1 MIRLPISHFLK
12 KFPIVEN
19 TQESEGSRLKQAVKI
34 AKIAVSS
41 AVFSFDKPFD
51 YIIPET
57 MQDIAAGQRVLV
69 PFGRGNKPAEGF
81 VLAVRDAEEDLPVDR
96 LKEILHLYRDGIC
109 LTQDEIQL
117 ALWMRG
123 KYFCSFF
130 ECANAMIPP
139 GMWQRVAEQYSLAK
153 GWDTEAFVEGHNKAA
168 ICRVLTDHG
177 KPMSTAELQKATGLP
192 KLENDIRQLVE
203 QGVLCI
209 EKKFSGKSY
218 QRTITGV
225 SLKVDPPF
233 DETILGRGA
242 AKEKR
247 LAALQLLHEV
257 GELPEKELCYQTGAT
272 AAQIKGL
279 AQKGLVT
286 LREIPSYMAYEDE
299 LPEPQPPFALSM
311 EQQAV
316 YDGLQELQNREEA
329 ACALLHGVTG
339 SGKTAVYIELIRSVV
354 ESGKSAL
361 MLVPEI
367 ALTPQMLRGFRR
379 HFGSQVAVLHSN
391 LTTVKRYE
399 EYMRIRTGRAKVI
412 IGTRSAVFAPCE
424 DLGLVIIDEEHETT
438 YKSDS
443 APRYDAIEVAKYR
456 CVKSGCLL
464 LLGSATP
471 SIASRYH
478 AEEGKYHYFTLEHRY
493 NEADLPSTII
503 ADMKEE
509 LKKGSGYSIGS
520 VLQEELM
527 RNLANG
533 EQSILFINRRG
544 NAKMAMCA
552 DCGYVPEC
560 DNCSVSLTYHSANGR
575 LMCHHC
581 GHSVPLIQK
590 CPECGGIHIKLVGIG
605 TQKIE
610 EELAS
615 IFPAARVLRM
625 DTDTTSGRRSH
636 EEILDEFGR
645 GEADIL
651 LGTQMVAKG
660 LDFPNVTLVG
670 VIDADLALT
679 GGHYLSGERSFSL
692 ISQVVGRAGRRDKP
706 GRAVIQSFSPQHP
719 IIDAAARQDYN
730 DFYHYEIDIRQ
741 LIKAPPFYDIFT
753 FFFSSEDEMKTEQA
767 AVKMAQGLKSA
778 FRGKY
783 AELAAPILGPVP
795 AAIARVNNK
804 FRFVLTFKGKETV
817 RSRALVSDLLAWFAS
832 QPEARGITVAADIN
846 SISY

>member
-1 MIRLPISHFLK
+1 
-12 KFPIVEN
+12 
-19 TQESEGSRLKQAVKI
+19 LKQTIKV
-34 AKIAVSS
+34 AKTAVSS

-51 YIIPET
+51 YQIPEG
-57 MQDIAAGQRVLV
+57 MEDIAEGQRVLV
-69 PFGRGNKPAEGF
+69 PFGRGNKPTEGF
-81 VLAVRDAEEDLPVDR
+81 VLAVREIEAEEGS
-96 LKEILHLYRDGIC
+96 LKEILHLYRDGVF
-109 LTQDEIQL
+109 LTQEEIQL
-117 ALWMRG
+117 ALWMRN

-139 GMWQRVAEQYSLAK
+139 GMWKRVAEQYVLAP
-153 GWDTEAFVEGHNKAA
+153 GITEQAFPEGPNRQS
-168 ICRVLTDHG
+168 ICRALLMHG
-177 KPMSTAELQKATGLP
+177 KAMGAADLQKATGQR
-192 KLENDIRQLVE
+192 KIDAEVRRLVE
-203 QGVLCI
+203 EGFLAI

-225 SLKVDPPF
+225 SLQVRPPF
-233 DETILGRGA
+233 DETVLGRGA

-247 LAALQLLHEV
+247 LAVLQLLYEV

-272 AAQIKGL
+272 HTHIQGL
-279 AQKGLVT
+279 AQKGFVA
-286 LREIPSYMAYEDE
+286 LREIPSYMTTEE
-299 LPEPQPPFALSM
+299 EPVEPQAPFMLSL

-316 YDGLQELQNREEA
+316 YDGLLEMCDVGEA
-329 ACALLHGVTG
+329 SCALLHGVTG
-339 SGKTAVYIELIRSVV
+339 SGKTAIYVELIRHVV
-354 ESGKSAL
+354 ASGKSAL

-379 HFGSQVAVLHSN
+379 HFGGQVAVLHSN

-399 EYMRIRTGRAKVI
+399 EYMRIRSGRAKVI
-412 IGTRSAVFAPCE
+412 IGTRSAVFAPCT
-424 DLGLVIIDEEHETT
+424 DLGLIIIDEEHETT
-438 YKSDS
+438 YKSDA

-456 CVKSGCLL
+456 CVKAECPL

-471 SIASRYH
+471 SIISRHH
-478 AEEGKYHYFTLEHRY
+478 AEEGKYRYFALEHRY
-493 NEADLPSTII
+493 NEAALPATII

-509 LKKGSGYSIGS
+509 LKKGSSYSIGTC
-520 VLQEELM
+520 LQEELL
-527 RNLANG
+527 RNLERG

-560 DNCSVSLTYHSANGR
+560 ENCSVSLTYHSANGR

-581 GHSVPLIQK
+581 GHSIPLMQK
-590 CPECGGIHIKLVGIG
+590 CPECGGSHIKLVGSG

-610 EELAS
+610 EELAAL
-615 IFPAARVLRM
+615 FPAARVLRM
-625 DTDTTSGRRSH
+625 DTDTTTGRRSH
-636 EEILDEFGR
+636 EEILDAFGR

-670 VIDADLALT
+670 VLDADLALS
-679 GGHYLSGERSFSL
+679 GVHYLAGERSFSL

-719 IIDAAARQDYN
+719 IIEAAARQDY
-730 DFYHYEIDIRQ
+730 DAFYRYEIDIRQ

-753 FFFSSEDEMKTEQA
+753 FFFASEDEMKTEKA
-767 AVKMAQGLKSA
+767 AAKMAQGLKSA

-783 AELAAPILGPVP
+783 RALNTAILGPSP
-795 AAIARVNNK
+795 APIARINNK
-804 FRFVLTFKGKETV
+804 FRFVLTFKGKESIQ
-817 RSRALVSDLLAWFAS
+817 SRALVSDLLAWFAS

>member
-1 MIRLPISHFLK
+1 M
-12 KFPIVEN
+12 VN
-19 TQESEGSRLKQAVKI
+19 GVKI

-51 YIIPET
+51 YLAPSSME
-57 MQDIAAGQRVLV
+57 DIASGQRVLV
-69 PFGRGNKPAEGF
+69 PFGRGNKPTEGF
-81 VLAVRDAEEDLPVDR
+81 VLSVQEEAVVPEKV
-96 LKEILHLYRDGIC
+96 KEILHLYRDGVF
-109 LTQDEIQL
+109 LTQEEIRL
-117 ALWMRG
+117 ALWMRS

-139 GMWQRVAEQYSLAK
+139 GMWQRVAEKYALASGMK
-153 GWDTEAFVEGHNKAA
+153 EDDFPMERKKLA
-168 ICRVLTDHG
+168 ICLVLQNAG
-177 KPMSTAELQKATGLP
+177 CAMSEAELQKTTGIP
-192 KLENDIRQLVE
+192 KLAAEIRLMVGE
-203 QGVLCI
+203 GILTV

-225 SLKVDPPF
+225 SLAVHPPY
-233 DETILGRGA
+233 DEKLLGRGT

-247 LAALQLLHEV
+247 LAVLKLLREV
-257 GELPEKELCYQTGAT
+257 GELPERELCYQTGA
-272 AAQIKGL
+272 AASHVKDL
-279 AQKGLVT
+279 AQKGMVS
-286 LREIPSYMAYEDE
+286 LREIPSYMAVEDE
-299 LPEPQPPFALSM
+299 LPEPVQPFRLSM

-316 YDGLQELQNREEA
+316 YDDLLTISETGEA
-329 ACALLHGVTG
+329 SCALLQGITG
-339 SGKTAVYIELIRSVV
+339 SGKTAVYIELIRAALAR
-354 ESGKSAL
+354 GKSAL

-367 ALTPQMLRGFRR
+367 ALTPQMLRGFRQ
-379 HFGSQVAVLHSN
+379 HFGNQVAVLHSE

-443 APRYDAIEVAKYR
+443 APRYDAVEVAKYR

-471 SIASRYH
+471 SVESRYH

-493 NEADLPSTII
+493 NEADLPATIM
-503 ADMKEE
+503 ADMKSE
-509 LKKGSGYSIGS
+509 LKKGTGYSIGT
-520 VLQEELM
+520 VLQEEIF
-527 RNLANG
+527 RNLERG
-533 EQSILFINRRG
+533 EQTILFINRRG
-544 NAKMAMCA
+544 NAKMAMCT
-552 DCGYVPEC
+552 DCGYIPTCE
-560 DNCSVSLTYHSANGR
+560 NCSVSLTYHSANGR
-575 LMCHHC
+575 LLCHHC
-581 GHSVPLIQK
+581 GHSIPLVTK
-590 CPECGGIHIKLVGIG
+590 CPECGGSHIKLVGIG

-610 EELAS
+610 EELAAL
-615 IFPAARVLRM
+615 FPNIRVLRM

-636 EEILDEFGR
+636 EEILDAFGR

-670 VIDADLALT
+670 VIDADLALS
-679 GGHYLSGERSFSL
+679 GGHYLAGERSFSL

-706 GRAVIQSFSPQHP
+706 GRAVIQSFSPEHP
-719 IIDAAARQDYN
+719 IIEAAARQDYEA
-730 DFYHYEIDIRQ
+730 FYRYELDIRQ
-741 LIKAPPFYDIFT
+741 LIKAPPFSDIFT
-753 FFFSSEDEMKTEQA
+753 FFFSSEDEEKTELA
-767 AVKMAQGLKSA
+767 AQKMAQGMKAA

-783 AELAAPILGPVP
+783 ADLQTAILGPAP
-795 AAIARVNNK
+795 AAIARINNK
-804 FRFVLTFKGKETV
+804 YRFVLTFKGKETT
-817 RSRALVSDLLAWFAS
+817 RSRALLSDLLSWFSA

>member
-1 MIRLPISHFLK
+1 MP
-12 KFPIVEN
+12 
-19 TQESEGSRLKQAVKI
+19 ESEVGPLVNGVKI

-51 YIIPET
+51 YLAPSSME
-57 MQDIAAGQRVLV
+57 DIASGQRVLV
-69 PFGRGNKPAEGF
+69 PFGRGNKPTEGF
-81 VLAVRDAEEDLPVDR
+81 VLSVQEEAVVPEKV
-96 LKEILHLYRDGIC
+96 KEILHLYRDGVF
-109 LTQDEIQL
+109 LTQEEIRL

-139 GMWQRVAEQYSLAK
+139 GMWQRVAEKYALASGMEENDFPMERK
-153 GWDTEAFVEGHNKAA
+153 KLAVCRALQNVGHA
-168 ICRVLTDHG
+168 
-177 KPMSTAELQKATGLP
+177 MSEAELQKITDIP
-192 KLENDIRQLVE
+192 KLAAEIRLMVG
-203 QGVLCI
+203 QGILTV

-225 SLKVDPPF
+225 SLAMQPPY
-233 DETILGRGA
+233 DEKLLGRGT

-247 LAALQLLHEV
+247 LAVLKLLREV
-257 GELPEKELCYQTGAT
+257 GELPERELCYQTGA
-272 AAQIKGL
+272 AASHVKDL
-279 AQKGLVT
+279 AQKGMVS
-286 LREIPSYMAYEDE
+286 LREIPSYMAVEDE
-299 LPEPQPPFALSM
+299 LPEPVQPFRLSM

-316 YDGLQELQNREEA
+316 YDDLLAISETGEA
-329 ACALLHGVTG
+329 SCALLQGITG
-339 SGKTAVYIELIRSVV
+339 SGKTAVYIELIRAALAR
-354 ESGKSAL
+354 GKAAL

-367 ALTPQMLRGFRR
+367 ALTPQMLRGFRQ
-379 HFGSQVAVLHSN
+379 HFGNQVAVLHSE

-443 APRYDAIEVAKYR
+443 APRYDAVEVAKYR

-471 SIASRYH
+471 SVESRYH

-493 NEADLPSTII
+493 NEADLPATIM
-503 ADMKEE
+503 ADMKSE
-509 LKKGSGYSIGS
+509 LKKGTGYSIGT
-520 VLQEELM
+520 VLQEEIF
-527 RNLANG
+527 RNLERG
-533 EQSILFINRRG
+533 EQTILFINRRG
-544 NAKMAMCA
+544 NAKMAMCT
-552 DCGYVPEC
+552 DCGYIPTCE
-560 DNCSVSLTYHSANGR
+560 NCSVSLTYHSANGR
-575 LMCHHC
+575 LLCHHC
-581 GHSVPLIQK
+581 GHSIPLVTK
-590 CPECGGIHIKLVGIG
+590 CPECGGSHIKLVGIG

-610 EELAS
+610 EELAAL
-615 IFPAARVLRM
+615 FPNIRVLRM

-636 EEILDEFGR
+636 EEILDAFGR

-670 VIDADLALT
+670 VIDADLALS
-679 GGHYLSGERSFSL
+679 GGHYLAGERSFSL

-706 GRAVIQSFSPQHP
+706 GRAVIQSFSPEHP
-719 IIDAAARQDYN
+719 IIEAAARQDYEA
-730 DFYHYEIDIRQ
+730 FYRYELDIRQ
-741 LIKAPPFYDIFT
+741 LIKAPPFSDIFT
-753 FFFSSEDEMKTEQA
+753 FFFSSEDEEKTELA
-767 AVKMAQGLKSA
+767 AQKMAQGMKAA

-783 AELAAPILGPVP
+783 ADLQTAILGPAP
-795 AAIARVNNK
+795 AAIARINNK
-804 FRFVLTFKGKETV
+804 YRFVLTFKGKETT
-817 RSRALVSDLLAWFAS
+817 RSRALLSDLLSWFSA

>member
-1 MIRLPISHFLK
+1 MVRLPISHFLK
-12 KFPIVEN
+12 KFKRLKNKE
-19 TQESEGSRLKQAVKI
+19 ESEGSCLKQATKI

-51 YIIPET
+51 YLASQE

-69 PFGRGNKPAEGF
+69 PFGRGNKPVEGF
-81 VLAVRDAEEDLPVDR
+81 VVAVRAAEEADDIGH
-96 LKEILHLYRDGIC
+96 LKEILHLYRDGIY
-109 LTQDEIQL
+109 LTADEIQL
-117 ALWMRG
+117 ALWMRS

-139 GMWQRVAEQYSLAK
+139 GMWQRVAEQFTLMPGLDPQK
-153 GWDTEAFVEGHNKAA
+153 FPGEKNKAG
-168 ICRVLTDHG
+168 ICRALYELG
-177 KPMSTAELQKATGLP
+177 RPMSISDLQKVTGLH
-192 KLENDIRQLVE
+192 KLERDVRALVQ
-203 QGVLCI
+203 QGILRV
-209 EKKFSGKSY
+209 EKKFAGKSY
-218 QRTITGV
+218 QRTITAV
-225 SLKVDPPF
+225 SLMAKPPF
-233 DETILGRGA
+233 DEKLLGRGA

-247 LAALQLLHEV
+247 LAVLQLLHEV
-257 GELPEKELCYQTGAT
+257 GELPEKELCYQTGAVPSH
-272 AAQIKGL
+272 IKNL
-279 AQKGLVT
+279 AEKGFVH
-286 LREIPSYMAYEDE
+286 LREIPSYMAEEDE
-299 LPEPQPPFALSM
+299 LPEPQAPFVLSM

-316 YDGLQELQNREEA
+316 YDGLAEMNAAEEA
-329 ACALLHGVTG
+329 SCALLHGITG

-354 ESGKSAL
+354 QAGKSAL

-391 LTTVKRYE
+391 LTAVKRYE

-424 DLGLVIIDEEHETT
+424 DLGLIIIDEEHETT
-438 YKSDS
+438 YKSDA

-456 CVKSGCLL
+456 CVKAGCLL
-464 LLGSATP
+464 VLGSATP
-471 SIASRYH
+471 SIESRYH
-478 AEEGKYHYFTLEHRY
+478 AEEGKYRYFTLEHRY
-493 NEADLPSTII
+493 NEADLPATII

-509 LKKGSGYSIGS
+509 LKRGNPYSIGS
-520 VLQEELM
+520 VLQEELLK
-527 RNLANG
+527 NLDRG

-581 GHSVPLIQK
+581 GHSLPLIQK
-590 CPECGGIHIKLVGIG
+590 CPECGGSHIKLIGIG

-610 EELAS
+610 EELAALY
-615 IFPAARVLRM
+615 PAARVLRM
-625 DTDTTSGRRSH
+625 DTDTTTGRRSH
-636 EEILDEFGR
+636 EEILDAFGQ

-679 GGHYLSGERSFSL
+679 GGHYLAGERSFSL

-719 IIDAAARQDYN
+719 IIEAASQQDYEA
-730 DFYHYEIDIRQ
+730 FYRYEIDIRQ

-753 FFFSSEDEMKTEQA
+753 FFFSGEDEMKVERA
-767 AVKMAQGLKSA
+767 AVKMAKGLKTVFA
-778 FRGKY
+778 GKY
-783 AELAAPILGPVP
+783 VSIAVPILGPVP
-795 AAIARVNNK
+795 AAIARMNNK
-804 FRFVLTFKGKETV
+804 YRFVLTFKGRETPQS
-817 RSRALVSDLLAWFAS
+817 RSLVSDLLAWFAA